1 MKALLVASIATLL
14 VVLASAPTATTTSQ
28 KIGPAASADPAQ
40 QPQPININRATLG
53 ELRSLP
59 GIGPA
64 TAQKI
69 LEYRAKNPPF
79 RRIEEL
85 LIIRG
90 ISRGRLER
98 IRNRITVR

>member
-1 MKALLVASIATLL
+1 MSNILVAWIVTLPL
-14 VVLASAPTATTTSQ
+14 VLASARTAMTA
-28 KIGPAASADPAQ
+28 PRNALVLSAGRAQ
-40 QPQPININRATLG
+40 QPQPIDINRATLA

>member
-1 MKALLVASIATLL
+1 MLLALITTLFVCLSEAETTLATWQG
-14 VVLASAPTATTTSQ
+14 SAPTRS
-28 KIGPAASADPAQ
+28 AAPAQ
-40 QPQPININRATLG
+40 QPRPININRATFA

-64 TAQKI
+64 TARRI

-79 RRIEEL
+79 RRVEEL

-90 ISRGRLER
+90 ISRRRLER
-98 IRNRITVR
+98 IRNQICLD